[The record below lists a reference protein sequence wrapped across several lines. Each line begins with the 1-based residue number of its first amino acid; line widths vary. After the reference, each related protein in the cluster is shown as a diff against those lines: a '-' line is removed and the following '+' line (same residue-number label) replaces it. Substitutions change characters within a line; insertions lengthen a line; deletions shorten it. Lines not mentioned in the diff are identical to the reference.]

1 MWHLHRTIHESI
13 VKNAIHTI
21 CYYLRI
27 YYLLP
32 NLSTKCLKM
41 MKPGKVSLYHNWS
54 LRCHKI
60 YGYTYTPQNK
70 SENRVLSGHHIQNH
84 HKHLRSTFSQKA
96 PSQMF
101 DRVLDA
107 PQISLFMN
115 IGKCESSNARMIM
128 FFCAVQVC
136 LCI

>member
-101 DRVLDA
+101 DWLLNTPLHRYYVKSKTFWYFYHVWGSCHVRN
-107 PQISLFMN
+107 QF
-115 IGKCESSNARMIM
+115 
-128 FFCAVQVC
+128 
-136 LCI
+136 